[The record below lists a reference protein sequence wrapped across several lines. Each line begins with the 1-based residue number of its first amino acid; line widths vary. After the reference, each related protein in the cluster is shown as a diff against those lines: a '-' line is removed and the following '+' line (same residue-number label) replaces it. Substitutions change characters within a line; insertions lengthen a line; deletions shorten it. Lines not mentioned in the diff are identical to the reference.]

1 MDPLKLTFS
10 ILFIAAGLFHFLR
23 PQLFVKIMPPWV
35 PWHRFMVFFSG
46 FLEILFGVML
56 LVPSTSA
63 IGAWGLIAV
72 LIGVF
77 PANIHMAV
85 NSDQFPEIPAWL
97 LWLRLPMQLVLIG
110 WAWIYV

>member
-1 MDPLKLTFS
+1 MDPFKLLFAL
-10 ILFIAAGLFHFLR
+10 LFIIAGVFHFLR
-23 PQLFVKIMPPWV
+23 PRLFGKIMPSWV

-56 LVPSTSA
+56 LIPSVSA

-85 NSDQFPEIPAWL
+85 NADKFPGIPAWL

-110 WAWIYV
+110 WAWMYV